1 MKKTRQVEP
10 ILDLRLENK
19 ISTPKSITRTGRRTQ
34 MATMVVV
41 SLIAMTG
48 LTILT
53 ILDALK
59 ASQVTTKTKTLQASI
74 NLSIE
79 VAGLIHRLQI
89 ERGTRVLHFSS
100 DPQQGIWPRVL
111 EAAEETDEVAQNL
124 AGWPQ
129 DNHETYNF
137 NSLETFLALVN
148 NHRQSHPSNN
158 STIKEEITFY
168 TQIITNLFDWSFRNV
183 QQTDQDILSDYIG
196 YQMLLIGKERTGIER
211 ALGGSYFSRGYFQ
224 DTNDLLWYAKQNQLG
239 QDKLQTSMQLVPEI
253 KTIYNKSVEASN
265 RTILVTVEQ
274 KRKVILG
281 NKKQNASVELGV
293 EWFDIMTVYIN
304 ALLKVQKEVGTLILD
319 KLKENVSSA
328 EKDSILKYSVFA
340 FVLLIMPCFV
350 FIVYT
355 IQRYANKLH
364 QTTKQLKEEKHRA
377 DCLLYQMLPYPVAE
391 QLKGGQ
397 TVKAEQFESVTVFFS
412 DIVDFTQICASI
424 SPMEV
429 THMLN
434 QLYGIFDNHIDK
446 YDVYKVET
454 IGDAYMV
461 VSGLPEKNGHNHVTE
476 VSLMALHLVELMK
489 SVHFGSDDGRD
500 LSVRIGIHT
509 GEFLKLSLGFLEVTP
524 LPVSL

>member
-48 LTILT
+48 LTVLT

-124 AGWPQ
+124 ARWPQ
-129 DNHETYNF
+129 DNRETYNF

-148 NHRQSHPSNN
+148 NHRKSHTSKN
-158 STIKEEITFY
+158 STIKEEIAFY

-355 IQRYANKLH
+355 IQSYANKLH

-524 LPVSL
+524 